1 MKVDGISSSG
11 GFRRG
16 MKKDREQAHLF
27 KKRKQVKDKIED
39 KLFQMMLEK
48 ELGL

>member
-1 MKVDGISSSG
+1 MKIDGMSSSG

-16 MKKDREQAHLF
+16 MKKDKEQSQLF
-27 KKRKQVKDKIED
+27 KKRKKVRDKIED
-39 KLFQMMLEK
+39 KLFQMLLDK